1 MFEKF
6 KQNFPD
12 PQSVLDVGVTSE
24 SVAPEA
30 NYFEEM
36 FPHKDRIT
44 AVGVERA
51 NHLEVKY
58 PGLKFIQVNEGQRL
72 PFKDSEFSVA
82 FSNAVIEHV
91 VDVQERLLFL
101 KELVRVSQAVFLT
114 TPNKYFWIEPHTG
127 VPFLH
132 FVWPGL
138 FNKLLDAKI
147 ISKFYNTKNL
157 RLFTYGELKE
167 LADKM
172 GAPYQIDHVRF
183 WGIKSNLIL
192 TLRKPQH

>member
-1 MFEKF
+1 MWARL
-6 KQNFPD
+6 
-12 PQSVLDVGVTSE
+12 QSQLHS
-24 SVAPEA
+24 EA
-30 NYFEEM
+30 NFFEEM

-51 NHLEVKY
+51 NHLETRY
-58 PGLKFIQVNEGQRL
+58 PGLKFIQITEGQKL
-72 PFKDSEFSVA
+72 PFGDSEFSVA
-82 FSNAVIEHV
+82 FSNAVIEHI
-91 VDVQERLLFL
+91 VDEDERLLFL

-132 FVWPGL
+132 FVWPSL
-138 FNKLLDAKI
+138 FNKLLDREI

-157 RLFTYGELKE
+157 RLLNYRDLKN

-172 GAPYQIDHVRF
+172 GLPYQIDHVRF
-183 WGIKSNLIL
+183 LGIKSNLIL
-192 TLRKPQH
+192 KLKK